1 MPAAHPSLRELKLL
15 ELSSGAAGPVAAR
28 YFAEQG
34 ATVVRVE
41 SAKRPDFLRILQLTP
56 DSPHGLDGAP
66 MFILLNPNKES
77 VSVNLKPAAGKQ
89 IVERL
94 VAWADVVLEN
104 FSPGVMARLGLDY
117 QRLRRVRPDLIMLS
131 GCLFGQTG
139 PQRGYPGFGGQ
150 GTAIAGFNHL
160 IGWPDRESYGPY
172 GTLTDSLA
180 PRYAAL
186 AVAGALLERR
196 RTGRGQYIDLSQI
209 EAGVYSLSELVVRY
223 AANGEIPSRRGNR
236 SEQAAPHAVVPC
248 AGEDRWIAIAVF
260 DDDSWRA
267 LCRVMGDPDWA
278 RDPDYATGE
287 GRLRHEPE
295 LDRRLAEWT
304 SGVEPYALMA
314 KLQAAGVEAGVVQTL
329 DDLLADPQLAHRG
342 HFEEIEH
349 AHLGRLRFERSGFRL
364 SENPGGLDRP
374 GPNLGEHNQ
383 RVLGEYL
390 GLDAVEIAALA
401 ELGALE

>member
-77 VSVNLKPAAGKQ
+77 VSVNLKTAEGKQ

-160 IGWPDRESYGPY
+160 TGWTDRE
-172 GTLTDSLA
+172 T
-180 PRYAAL
+180 
-186 AVAGALLERR
+186 
-196 RTGRGQYIDLSQI
+196 
-209 EAGVYSLSELVVRY
+209 
-223 AANGEIPSRRGNR
+223 N
-236 SEQAAPHAVVPC
+236 
-248 AGEDRWIAIAVF
+248 
-260 DDDSWRA
+260 
-267 LCRVMGDPDWA
+267 
-278 RDPDYATGE
+278 
-287 GRLRHEPE
+287 
-295 LDRRLAEWT
+295 
-304 SGVEPYALMA
+304 
-314 KLQAAGVEAGVVQTL
+314 
-329 DDLLADPQLAHRG
+329 
-342 HFEEIEH
+342 
-349 AHLGRLRFERSGFRL
+349 
-364 SENPGGLDRP
+364 
-374 GPNLGEHNQ
+374 GPNGTPT
-383 RVLGEYL
+383 
-390 GLDAVEIAALA
+390 D
-401 ELGALE
+401 

>member
-1 MPAAHPSLRELKLL
+1 MASTGPSLRELKVL

-41 SAKRPDFLRILQLTP
+41 SSKRPDFLRILQLTP
-56 DSPHGLDGAP
+56 DSAHGLDGAP

-77 VSVNLKPAAGKQ
+77 VSVNLKTPEG
-89 IVERL
+89 IGLVERL

-104 FSPGVMARLGLDY
+104 FSPGVMERLGLDY
-117 QRLRRVRPDLIMLS
+117 ESLRRIRPDLIMLS

-139 PQRGYPGFGGQ
+139 PQRAYPGFGGQ

-160 IGWPDRESYGPY
+160 TGWPDREPVGPY

-196 RTGRGQYIDLSQI
+196 RTGRGQYLDLSQI
-209 EAGVYSLSELVVRY
+209 EAGVYSLSELVVRHG
-223 AANGEIPSRRGNR
+223 AEGEIPTRRGNG
-236 SEQAAPHAVVPC
+236 SEHAAPHGVYPC
-248 AGEDRWIAIAVF
+248 VGSDRWIAIAVL
-260 DDDSWRA
+260 DDQAWRA
-267 LCRVMGDPDWA
+267 LRTAMGDPDWA
-278 RDPDYATGE
+278 REPGYTSAE
-287 GRLRHEPE
+287 GRLRHEDE
-295 LDRRLAEWT
+295 IDSKLGEWT
-304 SGVEPYALMA
+304 RGFEAPALMV
-314 KLQAAGVEAGVVQTL
+314 KLQALGVEAGVVQTL
-329 DDLLADPQLAHRG
+329 EDLGEDPQLAHRG
-342 HFEEIEH
+342 HFQEIEH
-349 AHLGRLRFERSGFRL
+349 VHLGAMRFERSGFRL

-374 GPNLGEHNQ
+374 GPNLGEHNA

-390 GLDAVEIAALA
+390 GLDAAEIARLA
-401 ELGALE
+401 DAGALE

>member
-1 MPAAHPSLRELKLL
+1 MHSTNQSLRDLKVL

-41 SAKRPDFLRILQLTP
+41 SARRPDFLRILQLTP

-77 VSVNLKPAAGKQ
+77 VSLNLKTAEGVEL
-89 IVERL
+89 VERL
-94 VAWADVVLEN
+94 VGWADVVLEN
-104 FSPGVMARLGLDY
+104 FSPGVMQRLGLDY
-117 QRLRRVRPDLIMLS
+117 ERLRRVRPDLIMLS

-139 PQRGYPGFGGQ
+139 PQRAYPGFGGQ

-160 IGWPDRESYGPY
+160 TGWPDRESYGPY

-196 RTGRGQYIDLSQI
+196 RTGAGQYIDLSQI

-223 AANGEIPSRRGNR
+223 AANGEVPSRRGNR
-236 SEQAAPHAVVPC
+236 SEEAAPHSVYPC
-248 AGEDRWIAIAVF
+248 AGTDRWIAIAVF
-260 DDDSWRA
+260 DDAGWRA
-267 LCRVMGDPDWA
+267 LREVMDDPAWA
-278 RDPDYATGE
+278 RADDYASTE
-287 GRLRHEPE
+287 GRLRHEAE

-304 SGVEPYALMA
+304 RGFEPHALMTR
-314 KLQAAGVEAGVVQTL
+314 LQAAGVEAGVVQTL
-329 DDLLADPQLAHRG
+329 EDLLADPQLDARG
-342 HFEEIEH
+342 HFREIEH
-349 AHLGRLRFERSGFRL
+349 VHLGPLRFERSGFRL
-364 SENPGGLDRP
+364 SEHPGGLDRP

-390 GLDAVEIAALA
+390 GLDADEIARLA
-401 ELGALE
+401 EAGVLE